1 MRQRFGMIL
10 AATGI
15 LAMAGA
21 TLLPTPSQALP
32 PCNGRGEQCNQFVY
46 NSKECRA
53 CLSCISK
60 GGKFTAK
67 PGSRFG
73 GLCALKAERARPAP
87 KPGGPSSPMEMERKR

>member
-21 TLLPTPSQALP
+21 SFLPTPSQAVP
-32 PCNGRGEQCNQFVY
+32 RCNGRGEQCNQFEY
-46 NSKECRA
+46 NSRECRA

-73 GLCALKAERARPAP
+73 GLCELKVERVPPMP
-87 KPGGPSSPMEMERKR
+87 KPSGPGSPMEMERKR